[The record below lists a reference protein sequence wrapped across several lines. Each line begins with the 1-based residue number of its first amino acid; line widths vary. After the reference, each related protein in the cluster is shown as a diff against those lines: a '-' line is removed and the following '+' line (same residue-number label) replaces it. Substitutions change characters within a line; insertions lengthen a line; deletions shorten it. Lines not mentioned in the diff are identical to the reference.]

1 MHRDPTLEAFCDFYN
16 KLDKTSTNMLP
27 EVYTR
32 DVVFQDPL
40 HRIEGIEALVGY
52 FGRLYANVDTCRFD
66 FGVRLRQADNAFV
79 TWTMTL
85 RHPRLAGG
93 QEYHVEGCSRLRFAA
108 SDGPHGER
116 VCQHRDYFDAGDL
129 LYERLPLL
137 GSVIRQVKRRAG

>member
-1 MHRDPTLEAFCDFYN
+1 MHRDPSLEAFCDFYN

-52 FGRLYANVDTCRFD
+52 FAQLYANVETCHFE
-66 FGVRLRQADNAFV
+66 FGTRLRQEDTAFV

-93 QEYHVEGCSRLRFAA
+93 RDYHVEGCSRLRFAA

-137 GSVIRQVKRRAG
+137 GSVIRQVKRRVG